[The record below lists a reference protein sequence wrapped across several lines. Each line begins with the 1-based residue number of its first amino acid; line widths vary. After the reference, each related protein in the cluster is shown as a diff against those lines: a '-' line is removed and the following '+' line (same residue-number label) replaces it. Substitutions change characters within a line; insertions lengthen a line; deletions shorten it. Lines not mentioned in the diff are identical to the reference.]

1 MEESCHAGVSGK
13 AGHKTGKGFRECF
26 RAMGLALE
34 VWQRPALSSAWNAW
48 EHWRAFMWHFW
59 RWGRTLVFLEALL
72 HLSSVISLLSLFEG
86 KWREEREKGNTPN

>member
-1 MEESCHAGVSGK
+1 
-13 AGHKTGKGFRECF
+13 
-26 RAMGLALE
+26 
-34 VWQRPALSSAWNAW
+34 
-48 EHWRAFMWHFW
+48 MWHFW